1 MTRAGKKCLVGLLLV
16 SACGGGVAPSG
27 DRSREASA
35 TAPADG
41 GTCSAQLPSLT
52 SAVGEDTAAA
62 IRESWSASSIIPV
75 VPPPPPPWRP
85 NCGLK
90 LATDRAACNAA
101 LAADT
106 KQCDDIYWQC
116 VAWPLVRCW
125 AIPDCTADWNAC
137 INSAATTN
145 RMCLNLATTLYNKC
159 VAAGGI
165 P

>member
-1 MTRAGKKCLVGLLLV
+1 
-16 SACGGGVAPSG
+16 VAS
-27 DRSREASA
+27 
-35 TAPADG
+35 
-41 GTCSAQLPSLT
+41 Q
-52 SAVGEDTAAA
+52 
-62 IRESWSASSIIPV
+62 IRETWSASSIVPV
-75 VPPPPPPWRP
+75 LPPPPVP

-106 KQCDDIYWQC
+106 KQCDNIYWQC

-125 AIPDCTADWNAC
+125 AIPTCTADWNAC